1 MTQQHGRRH
10 EHDLNNG
17 LNQVTTNDVWCT
29 TAGFSGNAAS
39 DNCDIVVTVSPTY
52 AAAED
57 PLQYNHEA
65 KKITSGK
72 SGNRSMLFQGSSSG
86 ETGVGEVK
94 RLVESTPD
102 WAQPVITAKFS
113 HRKLVV
119 IDARGL
125 LAALGEYDWPVSE
138 TVKMLAPRSTKT
150 GNVSVVMPTLD
161 DWESSTAA
169 PRDAVVLAQTLG
181 LPIKTEYES

>member
-1 MTQQHGRRH
+1 MNQHGRRH
-10 EHDLNNG
+10 EHDLNNS
-17 LNQVTTNDVWCT
+17 LNEVTTNDVWCT
-29 TAGFSGNAAS
+29 TAGYSGNSAS
-39 DNCDIVVTVSPTY
+39 DNCDLVVTL
-52 AAAED
+52 D
-57 PLQYNHEA
+57 PLFATQENELQYNVEA

-102 WAQPVITAKFS
+102 WGQPVITAKFS
-113 HRKLVV
+113 HRKLIV

-125 LAALGEYDWPVSE
+125 LAAMDEYDWPVSD
-138 TVKMLAPRSTKT
+138 TVEMLAPRDTKT
-150 GNVSVVMPTLD
+150 DNVSVVMPTLD

-169 PRDAVVLAQTLG
+169 PRDSVVLAQTLG
-181 LPIKTEYES
+181 LPIQEEHEP